1 MTGLSERASNSL
13 LSTVYG
19 SDNGVAETKPSVS
32 AVIPAYFEE
41 KTIADIVQRCL
52 PFVDEVLV
60 VNDGSTDDT
69 VVNARKAGAR
79 VINQEQN
86 MGVLKTI
93 RHGMREAT
101 GDIIVTLDADGQHD
115 PAEIPMLVK
124 PILDDEADLVMG
136 ARPTFP
142 YWSEWFLTWLTNLRV
157 PVKDAATGFRAIRRE
172 FATEME
178 VYGEC
183 TCGTFVLEAA
193 RLGARVTSV
202 PISIRERDGARRIQT
217 RHFRQFF
224 FVLGDLV
231 RFW

>member
-1 MTGLSERASNSL
+1 M
-13 LSTVYG
+13 
-19 SDNGVAETKPSVS
+19 AETKPSVS

-41 KTIADIVQRCL
+41 KTIASVVTQCL

-69 VVNARKAGAR
+69 SINARAAGAR
-79 VINQEQN
+79 VIEQPHN
-86 MGVLKTI
+86 IGVLRTI
-93 RHGMREAT
+93 RHGLREAQ

-115 PAEIPMLVK
+115 PAEIPQLIQ
-124 PILDDEADLVMG
+124 PILDGKADLVMG
-136 ARPTFP
+136 ERPSFP
-142 YWSEWFLTWLTNLRV
+142 YWSEWFLTWLTSLRV
-157 PVKDAATGFRAIRRE
+157 QVKDAATGFRAIRHE
-172 FATEME
+172 FAAEMM

-202 PISIRERDGARRIQT
+202 PISIREREGPRRIQT

-224 FVLGDLV
+224 FVLWDVV

>member
-1 MTGLSERASNSL
+1 M
-13 LSTVYG
+13 
-19 SDNGVAETKPSVS
+19 AETKLSVS

-41 KTIADIVQRCL
+41 KTIASVVERCL

-69 VVNARKAGAR
+69 SINARNAGAR
-79 VINQEQN
+79 VIENTQN

-93 RHGMREAT
+93 RRGMREAK

-115 PAEIPMLVK
+115 PTEIPILVQL
-124 PILDDEADLVMG
+124 ILDGKADLVMG
-136 ARPTFP
+136 ARPSFP
-142 YWSEWFLTWLTNLRV
+142 YWSEWFLTWLTSLRV
-157 PVKDAATGFRAIRRE
+157 PVKDAATGFRAIKHE
-172 FATEME
+172 IAAEMK

-193 RLGARVTSV
+193 RLGARVASV
-202 PISIRERDGARRIQT
+202 PISIREREGPRRIQT

-224 FVLGDLV
+224 IVLRDV
-231 RFW
+231 MRFW

>member
-1 MTGLSERASNSL
+1 M
-13 LSTVYG
+13 
-19 SDNGVAETKPSVS
+19 AETKPSVS

-41 KTIADIVQRCL
+41 KTIASVVERCL
-52 PFVDEVLV
+52 PYVDEVLV

-69 VVNARKAGAR
+69 SINATEAGAR
-79 VINQEQN
+79 VIEQPHN

-93 RHGMREAT
+93 RRGMREAT

-115 PAEIPMLVK
+115 PAEIPQLIK
-124 PILDDEADLVMG
+124 PIINGEADLVMG
-136 ARPTFP
+136 ARPSFP
-142 YWSEWFLTWLTNLRV
+142 YWSEWFLTWLTSQRV
-157 PVKDAATGFRAIRRE
+157 PVADAATGFRAIRRE
-172 FATEME
+172 FAAEME

-202 PISIRERDGARRIQT
+202 HISIREREGERRIQT

-224 FVLGDLV
+224 IVLWDVV